1 MLSPFFTCCMLSNF
15 VLHCFALMVERMW
28 NGVEL
33 PQRVDKG
40 SRGGELGASGLR
52 NRPSRDA
59 DGNRSHH
66 AHSKESSE
74 LDPRR
79 PASAFAALR
88 PSSTRKEIGHIQD
101 STGGDTVEG
110 GDDQTQLPTGGS
122 TNDVDREVRMDISLS
137 ATDAVSFDMPPTPKA
152 DPPGG

>member
-1 MLSPFFTCCMLSNF
+1 MLSNF